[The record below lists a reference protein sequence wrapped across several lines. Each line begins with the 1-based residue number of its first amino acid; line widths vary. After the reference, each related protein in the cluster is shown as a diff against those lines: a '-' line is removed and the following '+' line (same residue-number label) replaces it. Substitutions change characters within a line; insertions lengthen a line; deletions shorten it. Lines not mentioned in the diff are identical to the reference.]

1 MNNKQFG
8 KTIKP
13 LFSNQT
19 KAQEK
24 ITLAQ
29 ADKVFTH
36 DAKNAGILSIFFSN
50 PVKNLQIPEFEE
62 VNPFAKKRKNILS
75 DIESNFQI

>member
-36 DAKNAGILSIFFSN
+36 DAKNAGILSIF